1 MVISTG
7 DARHCVS
14 TYTIF
19 NSQFTKSLIHNLQMP
34 LIKLQTEID
43 SSLEI
48 CFDLAR
54 SIDLHT
60 ISTAHTKEKAIEGK
74 TTGLIGLG
82 EYVTF
87 EATHFGIKQH
97 LSAHITAYE
106 RPYYFKD
113 ELIKGAFKS
122 LTHIHQFEY
131 VGDKVLMTDW
141 FEFESPLGFLGKLV
155 NYLFLTK
162 YMTKLLSE
170 RNRIIKEFAESGR
183 YKEVLNLM

>member
-1 MVISTG
+1 
-7 DARHCVS
+7 
-14 TYTIF
+14 
-19 NSQFTKSLIHNLQMP
+19 MP
-34 LIKLQTEID
+34 LIQLQTEIA

-60 ISTAHTKEKAIEGK
+60 ISTAHTHEKAIEGK

-82 EYVTF
+82 EFVTF
-87 EATHFGIKQH
+87 EATHFGIKQY
-97 LSAHITAYE
+97 LTAHITAFE

-122 LTHIHQFEY
+122 LTHIHRFEY
-131 VGDKVLMTDW
+131 VGEKVLMIDL
-141 FEFESPLGFLGKLV
+141 FEFESPLGFLGKFA
-155 NYLFLTK
+155 NRLFLTN
-162 YMTKLLSE
+162 YMTKLLVE

>member
-1 MVISTG
+1 MSTH
-7 DARHCVS
+7 RVVNFL
-14 TYTIF
+14 IWRRNVLRLQIRKF
-19 NSQFTKSLIHNLQMP
+19 LIHNLQMP
-34 LIKLQTEID
+34 LIQLQTQIA
-43 SSLEI
+43 SSIEI

-60 ISTAHTKEKAIEGK
+60 ISTAHTNEKAIEGK
-74 TTGLIGLG
+74 TTGLIELG
-82 EYVTF
+82 EFVTF
-87 EATHFGIKQH
+87 EATHFGIKQR
-97 LSAHITAYE
+97 LSAQITDYN

-131 VGDKVLMTDW
+131 VRDKVLMTDW
-141 FEFESPLGFLGKLV
+141 FEFESPLGFLGKLA
-155 NYLFLTK
+155 NHLFLTK

-183 YKEVLNLM
+183 YKEVLNLI

>member
-1 MVISTG
+1 
-7 DARHCVS
+7 
-14 TYTIF
+14 
-19 NSQFTKSLIHNLQMP
+19 MP
-34 LIKLQTEID
+34 LIQLQTEIA

-60 ISTAHTKEKAIEGK
+60 ISTAHTHEKAIEGK

-82 EYVTF
+82 EFVTF
-87 EATHFGIKQH
+87 EATHFGIKQY
-97 LSAHITAYE
+97 LTAHITAFE

-122 LTHIHQFEY
+122 LTHIHRFEY
-131 VGDKVLMTDW
+131 VGEKVLMIDL
-141 FEFESPLGFLGKLV
+141 FEFESPLGFLGKFA
-155 NYLFLTK
+155 NRLFLTN
-162 YMTKLLSE
+162 YMTKLLIE

-183 YKEVLNLM
+183 YRKFIN